1 MSSTYTHDG
10 AAARLAQ
17 RLLGMRAN
25 REVIPEDPNHS
36 VRWHQHDYPS
46 PVARW
51 NYHPEY
57 EIHLIRKGSGKF
69 IVGDHIGTFEA
80 GHVSLVGSGLPHDWV
95 SDLEPGELLQNRDA
109 VIQFDGKW
117 VEQTAK
123 LVPELAEVKPLL
135 EQSARGIEFFGHTA
149 EVAAAS
155 IEAMGTSTGLERLHH
170 LLALFAA
177 LSRAPDHER
186 KYLADEW
193 FRPQLD
199 GQAEAVVDIV
209 LEYVFSNHAGSVS
222 MSEAAAMV
230 GMAEPTFSKYF
241 KRATGQNF
249 SDLVRKLRLAHARRL
264 LERTDKPVSDICY
277 EVGFSNLSNFN
288 RHFLAD
294 AGESPSQYRKGLR
307 GGGPPRTEENVTSD
321 WPDSVRADR
330 PS

>member
-1 MSSTYTHDG
+1 MTHTDTYFPRQHWRSTVSSAEPNDG

-57 EIHLIRKGSGKF
+57 EIHLIRKGTGKF

-80 GHVSLVGSGLPHDWV
+80 GHVALVGSGLPHDWV
-95 SDLEPGELLQNRDA
+95 SDLEPGEVLTNRDA

-117 VEQTAK
+117 VDQAAT

-135 EQSARGIEFFGHTA
+135 EQSARGIEFVGATA
-149 EVAAAS
+149 RAAAAS
-155 IEAMGTSTGLERLHH
+155 IEAMGRSHGLERLHH
-170 LLALFAA
+170 LLALFAI
-177 LSRAPDHER
+177 LTRAPRNER
-186 KYLADEW
+186 NYLADEW

-199 GQAEAVVDIV
+199 GQAQAVVDIV

-249 SDLVRKLRLAHARRL
+249 SDLVRKLRLAHARSL
-264 LERTDKPVSDICY
+264 LERTDKAVSDICY
-277 EVGFSNLSNFN
+277 EVGFTNLSNFN
-288 RHFLAD
+288 RHFLKD
-294 AGESPSQYRKGLR
+294 VGET
-307 GGGPPRTEENVTSD
+307 PRQF
-321 WPDSVRADR
+321 RQR
-330 PS
+330 LQG